1 MSLNCVCKLSPL
13 LIEPA
18 VRAALLEDLG
28 RAGDLTSDSVIPADT
43 RAKVA
48 IVARRPGCVAGL
60 DLALTA
66 FRLLDPNVAFEVLLD
81 DGELVKTGQT
91 VAKVTG
97 AAREILTAERVALNY
112 LCHLSGIASET
123 SRIVEAVAGY
133 KTKIAC
139 TRKTTPGQRA
149 FEKYAVRVG
158 GGVNHRFG
166 LDDGILIKDNH
177 IAIAGGI
184 ATAVKRA
191 QESVG
196 HMMKVEVE
204 VDTLAQLNEALACK
218 VDAVLLDNMDIDTLE
233 EAVRVIDGRAIAEAS
248 GGITIENAPDIA
260 ASGVDLIS
268 IGWLTH
274 SAPILDFGLDFLGAP
289 AA

>member
-1 MSLNCVCKLSPL
+1 M
-13 LIEPA
+13 
-18 VRAALLEDLG
+18 
-28 RAGDLTSDSVIPADT
+28 
-43 RAKVA
+43 
-48 IVARRPGCVAGL
+48 
-60 DLALTA
+60 
-66 FRLLDPNVAFEVLLD
+66 
-81 DGELVKTGQT
+81 
-91 VAKVTG
+91 
-97 AAREILTAERVALNY
+97 ALNY

-123 SRIVEAVAGY
+123 NRIVRAVAGY
-133 KTKIAC
+133 NTKIAC

-204 VDTLAQLNEALACK
+204 VDTLAQLHEALACK

-233 EAVRVIDGRAIAEAS
+233 EAVGSSMGGRS
-248 GGITIENAPDIA
+248 PRPLGGSRLRMQLTSPQA
-260 ASGVDLIS
+260 ALIS
-268 IGWLTH
+268 YQLDGLPTAHPSSISAWIFSKRPLTDT
-274 SAPILDFGLDFLGAP
+274 SSKSR
-289 AA
+289 